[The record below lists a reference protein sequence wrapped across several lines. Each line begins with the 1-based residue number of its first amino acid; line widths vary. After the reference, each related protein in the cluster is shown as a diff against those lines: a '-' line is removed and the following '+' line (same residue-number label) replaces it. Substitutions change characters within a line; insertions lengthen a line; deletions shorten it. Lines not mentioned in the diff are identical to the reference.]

1 VPSTAPRPAAVLLD
15 VGGIFHLPSHEHV
28 VAACRRGGFEA
39 DAARLDR
46 AHYRGTTA
54 FHTDYTGEF
63 PWNEM
68 WGGYLDRYVDELG
81 VPADVKAE
89 VVEHL
94 QQEFTAGGL
103 WSRIIP
109 GSVDDL
115 RLLAATGV
123 RLGVVSNAE
132 GTVAAQL
139 REGEVLQ
146 VGPGIGVPVDCVID
160 SGEVGVLKPD
170 PRIFVIALDA
180 MRLQPDQVWY
190 VGDMPGIDVVG
201 ARAAGIEPLV
211 IDPFGFHGGHDYE
224 TVTSL
229 RDVAQRVQAR

>member
-1 VPSTAPRPAAVLLD
+1 VPPTASRPAAVLLD

-28 VAACRRGGFEA
+28 VGACARAGFEA

-46 AHYRGTTA
+46 AHYCGTTS
-54 FHTDYTGEF
+54 FHTDYTGEL
-63 PWNEM
+63 PWSEM
-68 WGGYLDRYVDELG
+68 WGGYLDRYIAELG
-81 VPADVKAE
+81 VHDDLKSD

-115 RLLAATGV
+115 RVLAATGV

-132 GTVAAQL
+132 GTVAVQL

-146 VGPGIGVPVDCVID
+146 VGPGIGVEVDCVID

-180 MRLQPDQVWY
+180 MGLQPEQVWY

-211 IDPFGFHGGHDYE
+211 IDPFGLHGGHDYE
-224 TVTSL
+224 TVASL
-229 RDVAQRVQAR
+229 RDVAERVKAS